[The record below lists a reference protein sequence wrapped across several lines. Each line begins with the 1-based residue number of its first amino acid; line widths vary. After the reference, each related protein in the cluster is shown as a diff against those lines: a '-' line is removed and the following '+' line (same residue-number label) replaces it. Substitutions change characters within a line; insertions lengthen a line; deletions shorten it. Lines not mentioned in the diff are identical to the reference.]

1 MFALYSVDETSR
13 ECRFLRT
20 ISLARPLTDYLTQQP
35 QMPDQNRS
43 VPWEISGADLR
54 RLVLDQAQVGGEPT
68 SYKVV
73 IDATYGRRD
82 ATLFELCH
90 VWGYSN
96 PKWTPLLLRLCTLCD
111 EDRPNGPATPL
122 ERFQLSTD
130 CGDPDEFV
138 HEFLYLQWGYQ
149 GGTQRNWG
157 RMGYTNAALL
167 WPPALEHLLGKI
179 GFSRAA

>member
-1 MFALYSVDETSR
+1 MAK
-13 ECRFLRT
+13 
-20 ISLARPLTDYLTQQP
+20 PLTDHLTQQA
-35 QMPDQNRS
+35 QLRTPDQNGS
-43 VPWEISGADLR
+43 MPWEMNGEDLCRIVLKQALIGEGA
-54 RLVLDQAQVGGEPT
+54 AN
-68 SYKVV
+68 YKVV

-82 ATLFELCH
+82 AILFELCH
-90 VWGYSN
+90 VWGYSA

-111 EDRPNGPATPL
+111 DGNRPNGPATPL
-122 ERFQLSTD
+122 ERFELSTQF
-130 CGDPDEFV
+130 GSPNEFV

-179 GFSRAA
+179 GFNRTE